1 MTQVVTLD
9 EIPEFCPLSAFFLS
23 LENVEK
29 LIVAYLVNPGP
40 IRVAFEPVVAPGG
53 LPDRYTK
60 SPDPVDPPGPRV
72 GVFDPELCKRATVYF
87 GEPVNPL
94 IGSCILFIL
103 VEEPYKC
110 RIKNYAKCELC

>member
-72 GVFDPELCKRATVYF
+72 GFFDPELCKRATVYF
-87 GEPVNPL
+87 GEPVNPPL
-94 IGSCILFIL
+94 REAYIGEFLLYL
-103 VEEPYKC
+103 V
-110 RIKNYAKCELC
+110 L